1 MLKIYMI
8 EYWVAET
15 LIYTQEYFLNF
26 KTASDRMIELQERG
40 LEPEIE
46 TLSVNNE

>member
-1 MLKIYMI
+1 MLKMYMI
-8 EYWVAET
+8 EYWEGEC
-15 LIYTQEYFLNF
+15 LDYNQEYFLNF

-46 TLSVNNE
+46 TISVNNE

>member
-1 MLKIYMI
+1 MYMV
-8 EYWVAET
+8 EYWVSDILT
-15 LIYTQEYFLNF
+15 FNQEYFLNF

-46 TLSVNNE
+46 TISVNNE

>member
-1 MLKIYMI
+1 MLKMYMI
-8 EYWVAET
+8 EYWVGD
-15 LIYTQEYFLNF
+15 IYTFNQEYFLNF

-46 TLSVNNE
+46 TISVNNE